1 MPSSKSVE
9 HLKAAIA
16 AFEQGDLVTAR
27 QRTEAA
33 IKRDNGN
40 AHAFSVL
47 AILLVREGKPE
58 LATEAFRKALFMS
71 PGDPRN
77 AYNLAAHTFAL
88 GDYWQ
93 ARTIVVESLKDDPN
107 FALSKAL
114 LERIDAGNPEG
125 TVEFSLPDI
134 SRIEVEQVQSEGHA
148 LPFMFGMDRPWTAA
162 GWIFVGIA
170 VIAGASNLVFQPLL
184 MTAAKTGA
192 QNPPLN
198 IKSDAASMVT
208 ILLMS
213 LSGLLSFLWMLIDVV
228 DKRMR
233 IVWMVPSVVCCACG
247 MHAVP
252 HALYMFMRR
261 Q

>member
-1 MPSSKSVE
+1 M
-9 HLKAAIA
+9 
-16 AFEQGDLVTAR
+16 
-27 QRTEAA
+27 
-33 IKRDNGN
+33 
-40 AHAFSVL
+40 
-47 AILLVREGKPE
+47 LLVKEGKPN
-58 LATEAFRKALFMS
+58 LATEAFRKALFLA

-93 ARTIVVESLKDDPN
+93 SRKIVVESLKDDPT
-107 FALSKAL
+107 FEPSKAL
-114 LERIDAGNPEG
+114 LERIDAGDPEG

-134 SRIEVEQVQSEGHA
+134 GKIEVERVSQQSHA
-148 LPFMFGMDRPWTAA
+148 LSFMHGMDRAWTTI
-162 GWIFVGIA
+162 GWIFVGLA
-170 VIAGASNLVFQPLL
+170 VVAGACNLIFQPLL
-184 MTAAKTGA
+184 AEAAKTGA
-192 QNPPLN
+192 KNPPLN
-198 IKSDAASMVT
+198 LKSDPASMLT

-213 LSGLLSFLWMLIDVV
+213 LSGMASFLWMLIDVV